1 MFKNVLVGVDG
12 RLGGRDAM
20 ALAGRLAEQGAT
32 VTLAHVYTGTFT
44 FMAAVDPGVAEE
56 DRREA
61 LQMLEGERE
70 RAGIEASLAAV
81 QALTTGQGLHEL
93 AEEREADLLVLG
105 TSHRGIFGRTV
116 LGNDTRAAINGAPCA
131 IAVAPAGY
139 AGQSGPFATIGVGYD
154 GSTESIAALE
164 AARELAAPTGAKIR
178 ALEIVSY
185 PTYIFTGIVPPV
197 GEGIEELVE
206 HADKRMKALPGVQGS
221 AEYGLSGQDLAE
233 FSKEVDLLIV
243 GSRNYGPARRLIVG
257 STASFLQSH
266 ARSPLL
272 VLPRGTSHATP
283 KVAFGETAA
292 AAAGDA

>member
-12 RLGGRDAM
+12 RLGGRDAI

-81 QALTTGQGLHEL
+81 QALTPGQGLHEL

-105 TSHRGIFGRTV
+105 TSHRGVFGRTV

-139 AGQSGPFATIGVGYD
+139 AEQGGPFATIGVGYD
-154 GSTESIAALE
+154 GSTESVAALE
-164 AARELAAPTGAKIR
+164 AARALAAPTGAKIR

-206 HADKRMKALPGVQGS
+206 HADKSMKALPGVEGH

-257 STASFLQSH
+257 STAGFLQSH

-283 KVAFGETAA
+283 KVAFGETAS

>member
-44 FMAAVDPGVAEE
+44 FMAVVDPGVAEE

-70 RAGIEASLAAV
+70 QAGIEASLAAV
-81 QALTTGQGLHEL
+81 QALTPGQGLHEL

-105 TSHRGIFGRTV
+105 TSHRGVFGRTV

-139 AGQSGPFATIGVGYD
+139 AEQGGPFATIGVGYD
-154 GSTESIAALE
+154 GSTESIAALQ
-164 AARELAAPTGAKIR
+164 AARDLAAPTGAKIR

-206 HADKRMKALPGVQGS
+206 HADERMKALPGVQGS

-233 FSKEVDLLIV
+233 FSKEVDLLVV
-243 GSRNYGPARRLIVG
+243 GSRNYGPTRRLIVG
-257 STASFLQSH
+257 STAGFLQSH

-283 KVAFGETAA
+283 TVAFGETAA

>member
-1 MFKNVLVGVDG
+1 MFENVLVGVDG
-12 RLGGRDAM
+12 RLGGRDAI
-20 ALAGRLAEQGAT
+20 ALAGRLGEQGGA
-32 VTLAHVYTGTFT
+32 VTLAHVFAGRFGPLGI
-44 FMAAVDPGVAEE
+44 DKDEAEE

-61 LQMLEGERE
+61 LALLERE
-70 RAGIEASLAAV
+70 RDEAGVKASLAAV
-81 QALTTGQGLHEL
+81 QALTPGQGLHEL

-105 TSHRGIFGRTV
+105 TSHHGFLGRTV

-139 AGQSGPFATIGVGYD
+139 AANGGPFQTIGVGYD
-154 GSTESIAALE
+154 GSTESVAALQT
-164 AARELAAPTGAKIR
+164 ARELAKEAGAKVR

-185 PTYIFTGIVPPV
+185 PTYVFTGIVPPV

-206 HADKRMKALPGVQGS
+206 HADARMKALPGVEGH

-233 FSKEVDLLIV
+233 FSKEVDLLVV

-257 STASFLQSH
+257 STASFLQGH

-272 VLPRGTSHATP
+272 VLPRGTSHAVPT
-283 KVAFGETAA
+283 VAAESPAA
-292 AAAGDA
+292 